1 MTWSS
6 FEERLSFVSHAA
18 QSPNRGV
25 CLEKAQIQKQQARE
39 KGKKSSPGEGRGC
52 RWGVG
57 KWCLDSF
64 LFFPLQ

>member
-6 FEERLSFVSHAA
+6 FEERLSFVFHAA

-52 RWGVG
+52 GWGMG
-57 KWCLDSF
+57 KGCLDSF